1 MKQFRKINV
10 SSWSKWKQQF
20 CIILTKS
27 IVLKFERV
35 SLKLLTFF
43 FFFFNILSAK
53 KEYGPETER
62 KFYKRQSKKKKKRE
76 WHSGHRDLPVTKP
89 RSHKSLAGPAVGQ
102 SALELGDPLYNEGW
116 GHGLFVSLSDA
127 PDSEAFHQGGQAD
140 SPSRGSVIIIG
151 GW

>member
-1 MKQFRKINV
+1 MKQFRKRNV

-27 IVLKFERV
+27 IVLKFEKV

-43 FFFFNILSAK
+43 FFIILFHILSAKKKK

-62 KFYKRQSKKKKKRE
+62 KFYKRQSKKKKRE

-89 RSHKSLAGPAVGQ
+89 RSHKSMAGPAVGQ
-102 SALELGDPLYNEGW
+102 PALELGDPLYNEGW
-116 GHGLFVSLSDA
+116 GHGLFVACFVA
-127 PDSEAFHQGGQAD
+127 PFLA
-140 SPSRGSVIIIG
+140 
-151 GW
+151 